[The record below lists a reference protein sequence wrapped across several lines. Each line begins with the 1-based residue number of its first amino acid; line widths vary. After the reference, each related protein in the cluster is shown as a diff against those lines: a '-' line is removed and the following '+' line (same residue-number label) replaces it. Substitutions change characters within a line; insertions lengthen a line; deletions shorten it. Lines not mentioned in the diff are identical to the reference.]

1 MTGTRHA
8 GAVSK
13 TARGLLKRHRLFADE
28 IIFCNLWQCTFWLA
42 VDRLLGDTSGG
53 VVPAAVVASSL
64 ASTLFRVSLRSAP
77 LYVGHT
83 GLHNASN
90 MARIAQKTP
99 NRGVPPGRKSTA
111 QFQDR
116 TPYVPLY
123 PRQSGMQSERY
134 GAVLRSTSLFNQSLT
149 LGAFSRGTWAI
160 ALGSSLF
167 AQKIDTILCSSRVD
181 IWHDSGATN
190 SLVAVD
196 DENDIVL
203 LLLDNDAEWNRNQTS
218 IVAAIQAPCISA
230 PNFVLLGDLNG
241 NSPDASPHYEQSYPS
256 ERRSFWR
263 GAFPNAFVFEFGKKP
278 GGIGAFRGV
287 WGKLL

>member
-1 MTGTRHA
+1 
-8 GAVSK
+8 V
-13 TARGLLKRHRLFADE
+13 LKRHRLYADE
-28 IIFCNLWQCTFWLA
+28 IVFYEFCQRKFWLA

-64 ASTLFRVSLRSAP
+64 ASTFLRANLRSAP

-90 MARIAQKTP
+90 MVHDIRSAAKKTP
-99 NRGVPPGRKSTA
+99 NLGGATFTWPEVE
-111 QFQDR
+111 R
-116 TPYVPLY
+116 TVAG
-123 PRQSGMQSERY
+123 SGHPMCALIRDNWACEGERY
-134 GAVLRSTSLFNQSLT
+134 GAVLRSTPLFNQSLT
-149 LGAFSRGTWAI
+149 LGAFPRGTRII
-160 ALGSSLF
+160 AQGNSYF

-230 PNFVLLGDLNG
+230 PTFVLLGDLNG